1 MRLIRALLALAFASL
16 SLASCGKAD
25 DPPVDLLA
33 DNSDAELAA
42 AAETVIIG
50 TKDGHKIFADHV
62 PVAHARATIVLFHQ
76 AGSSAYE
83 YREIAHRLNQWGYST
98 LAVDQRSGGPL
109 FGPNRT
115 VSKYGKSDEDYL
127 AALPDMVA
135 ALNWA
140 RLQGAPV
147 ILLGSSYSASLAL
160 RVAAD
165 NPKLVA
171 AVMAFSPGEYF
182 PDKHY
187 AHEAAKRIK
196 IPVFIT
202 QATTPDEQAASEMIF
217 QAVPDPRKTLF
228 IPRGHG
234 VHGASTL
241 RDDRNAQGSAEN
253 WQAVRDF
260 LTGLNLQPT
269 HMAPPARAG

>member
-1 MRLIRALLALAFASL
+1 MIRPLLVLAFASL
-16 SLASCGKAD
+16 SLASCGKSN
-25 DPPVDLLA
+25 DPPTDLLA
-33 DNSDAELAA
+33 DNSEAELAA

-50 TKDGHKIFADHV
+50 TKDGKKIFADHV

-83 YREIAHRLNQWGYST
+83 YRDIAHRLNQWGYST
-98 LAVDQRSGGPL
+98 LAVDQRSGGNL

-115 VSKYGKSDEDYL
+115 VSKYGKSEETYL
-127 AALPDMVA
+127 SAMPDLEA

-147 ILLGSSYSASLAL
+147 ILLGSSYSAALAL

-182 PDKHY
+182 PDHHY
-187 AHEAAKRIK
+187 VHDAAVRIK
-196 IPVFIT
+196 VPVFIT
-202 QATTPDEQAASEMIF
+202 QATTSDEQASSEAIF
-217 QAVPDPRKTLF
+217 QAVPDQRKTLF
-228 IPRGHG
+228 IPHGQG

-241 RDDRNAQGSAEN
+241 RADRNAQGNEEN

-260 LTGLNLQPT
+260 LTGLGL
-269 HMAPPARAG
+269 PPRYDKLG